1 MDTAF
6 ENVMSHH
13 LMTLLVLKDHT
24 PWYVRSTLL
33 NPYFLMQKY
42 DFFHRKTINNAYE
55 EYVLSVGDFD
65 ERIFLDNDA
74 DEEIG
79 TPAKSREDAT
89 GELSERIYTRNNNLQ
104 QHLEQVSFSCRVQ
117 R

>member
-1 MDTAF
+1 MISKYS
-6 ENVMSHH
+6 N
-13 LMTLLVLKDHT
+13 KQ
-24 PWYVRSTLL
+24 
-33 NPYFLMQKY
+33 NYF
-42 DFFHRKTINNAYE
+42 FCRKTINNAYE

-89 GELSERIYTRNNNLQ
+89 GELSEHMQIIRNNNLQ
-104 QHLEQVSFSCRVQ
+104 QHLEQVSDYLYFLIQ
-117 R
+117 N

>member
-1 MDTAF
+1 MNFT
-6 ENVMSHH
+6 
-13 LMTLLVLKDHT
+13 
-24 PWYVRSTLL
+24 RSCLYKPCL
-33 NPYFLMQKY
+33 HPFG
-42 DFFHRKTINNAYE
+42 FFHRKTINNAYE

-89 GELSERIYTRNNNLQ
+89 GELSEHMQIIRNNNLQ
-104 QHLEQVSFSCRVQ
+104 QHLEQVSIVVKVIVVIEQVRCCCEGHCSD
-117 R
+117 

>member
-1 MDTAF
+1 M
-6 ENVMSHH
+6 
-13 LMTLLVLKDHT
+13 LVL
-24 PWYVRSTLL
+24 
-33 NPYFLMQKY
+33 F
-42 DFFHRKTINNAYE
+42 RKTINNAYE

-89 GELSERIYTRNNNLQ
+89 GELSECIYSRSNNLQ
-104 QHLEQVSFSCRVQ
+104 QHLEQVCAKFSNSCQ
-117 R
+117 SELFK

>member
-1 MDTAF
+1 MHFAQSCLYELCLHPF
-6 ENVMSHH
+6 G
-13 LMTLLVLKDHT
+13 
-24 PWYVRSTLL
+24 
-33 NPYFLMQKY
+33 
-42 DFFHRKTINNAYE
+42 FFHRKTINNAYE

-89 GELSERIYTRNNNLQ
+89 GELSEHMQIIRNNNLQ
-104 QHLEQVSFSCRVQ
+104 QHLEQVSVVQ
-117 R
+117 L